1 MNQTINLR
9 SFDGWVSWRPMSF
22 SGLPMIDFLPKLNN
36 AVIAAGHNMLGLTM
50 AIRTGK
56 LVTELLT
63 DQTPTVDMKPFKIA

>member
-1 MNQTINLR
+1 
-9 SFDGWVSWRPMSF
+9 
-22 SGLPMIDFLPKLNN
+22 
-36 AVIAAGHNMLGLTM
+36 MLGLTM